1 MVFIYVLQED
11 FIAKTF
17 YSSSG
22 QCQPQF
28 NLIFC
33 GRKGHSKILL
43 GTAEFPVPGHWH
55 QGLPRCVILAGV
67 IAWGW
72 VEGQVVSEDGREG
85 SKQAAAALCI
95 DPGRLSAPLPLRS
108 CQWLSGKSLSLD
120 SRSQILFSIEAFASQ
135 IHSKSSHQ
143 EVFPRR

>member
-1 MVFIYVLQED
+1 MQNKEILHHPFNWGRGICYIAQRRDFEWYLYMFCGKILLLKRFILALDNVSL
-11 FIAKTF
+11 
-17 YSSSG
+17 
-22 QCQPQF
+22 QF

-33 GRKGHSKILL
+33 SRKGHSKILL

-55 QGLPRCVILAGV
+55 QGLPRCVIPAGV

-95 DPGRLSAPLPLRS
+95 D
-108 CQWLSGKSLSLD
+108 
-120 SRSQILFSIEAFASQ
+120 
-135 IHSKSSHQ
+135 
-143 EVFPRR
+143 